1 MSSLRKEGELFMTES
16 ISYNEY
22 LTLMG
27 RICGWLIKN
36 HAQFKKRLEYG
47 YFGKTLKLG
56 ALEKTALEHY
66 EKNTF
71 LANGLFAEYVE
82 CAIEDNKDLSFL
94 PNYVTSKSGVK
105 YNKATYVDMAKRVA
119 AYEVQNKSRPNIVY
133 LKGNATSTNNTAPS
147 SSLKPYLTNTGCA
160 GMGQCTPYY
169 CACNSLQQCFYRLTG
184 IQVPESTL
192 AAVMGTTTAG
202 TGHQGINTGVAWFNK
217 KYNQNIKIVWK
228 NFSDLGSNDSE
239 RWSALQ
245 SYINKGAVFCHLNYR
260 LNWGHYEIPKAVNG
274 SNLTILNSLGNRC
287 HSPAYCGY
295 IETRSK
301 ANQLAYMKGISQ
313 KSIAI
318 LTKG

>member
-1 MSSLRKEGELFMTES
+1 MNILISLHIKFFTFWSWFNFIL
-16 ISYNEY
+16 Y
-22 LTLMG
+22 LN
-27 RICGWLIKN
+27 KN
-36 HAQFKKRLEYG
+36 LN
-47 YFGKTLKLG
+47 
-56 ALEKTALEHY
+56 HY

-105 YNKATYVDMAKRVA
+105 YDRATYVDMAKRVA

-133 LKGNATSTNNTAPS
+133 LKGNAISINNSAS
-147 SSLKPYLTNTGCA
+147 SSNLKPYLTTTGCS

-184 IQVPESTL
+184 IQVSESTL
-192 AAVMGTTTAG
+192 ASVMGTTTAG
-202 TGHQGINTGVAWFNK
+202 TSHQGINTGVAWFNK

-245 SYINKGAVFCHLNYR
+245 SYINKGAVFCHLSYR
-260 LNWGHYEIPKAVNG
+260 LKWGHYELPKSING
-274 SNLTILNSLGNRC
+274 NNLTILNSLGNKC
-287 HSPAYCGY
+287 KSPAYCGY

>member
-1 MSSLRKEGELFMTES
+1 MSES

-22 LTLMG
+22 LILMG
-27 RICGWLIKN
+27 RVCGWLIKN

-82 CAIEDNKDLSFL
+82 CAVEDNKDLSFL

-105 YNKATYVDMAKRVA
+105 YDKATYVDMAKRVA
-119 AYEVQNKSRPNIVY
+119 LWEVTYKTRPKVVY

-147 SSLKPYLTNTGCA
+147 SSLKPYLTTTGCA
-160 GMGQCTPYY
+160 GMGQCTSSS
-169 CACNSLQQCFYRLTG
+169 CACNSLQQDLYRLTG

-192 AAVMGTTTAG
+192 ASVMGTTSSG
-202 TGHQGINTGVAWFNK
+202 TSHQGIETGVAWFNK
-217 KYNQNIKIVWK
+217 KYNQNIKITWK
-228 NFSDLGSNDSE
+228 NFSDLGSTDAA
-239 RWSALQ
+239 RWNKLKE
-245 SYINKGAVFCHLNYR
+245 YMDKGAVFIHLLYR
-260 LNWGHYEIPKAVNG
+260 NKWGHYEVPKAVNG

-301 ANQLAYMKGISQ
+301 ANQIAYMKGISQ

>member
-1 MSSLRKEGELFMTES
+1 MTES

-105 YNKATYVDMAKRVA
+105 YDKATFVDMAKRVA
-119 AYEVQNKSRPNIVY
+119 AYEVQNKSRPKVVY
-133 LKGNATSTNNTAPS
+133 LKGNATSINNSAS
-147 SSLKPYLTNTGCA
+147 SSNLKPYLTTTGCS

-169 CACNSLQQCFYRLTG
+169 CACNSLQQCIYRLYG
-184 IQVPESTL
+184 ILISESEL
-192 AAVMGTTTAG
+192 AAVMGTTTSG
-202 TGHQGINTGVAWFNK
+202 TSHQGIETGVAHVNK
-217 KYNQNIKIVWK
+217 KYGTKIKIDWK
-228 NFSDLGSNDSE
+228 NFNDLGSNDAA
-239 RWSALQ
+239 RWNKLKE
-245 SYINKGAVFCHLNYR
+245 YMDKGAVFCHLSYR
-260 LNWGHYEIPKAVNG
+260 LNWGHYEVPKAVNG

-301 ANQLAYMKGISQ
+301 ANQIAYMKGISQ

>member
-1 MSSLRKEGELFMTES
+1 MSES
-16 ISYNEY
+16 ITYNEY

-27 RICGWLIKN
+27 RVCGWLIQN

-82 CAIEDNKDLSFL
+82 CAIEDNKNYDFL

-133 LKGNATSTNNTAPS
+133 LKANTPIINNNSSST
-147 SSLKPYLTNTGCA
+147 SLKPYLTSTGCS

-192 AAVMGTTTAG
+192 ASVMGTTSAG
-202 TGHQGINTGVAWFNK
+202 TSHQGIETGVAWFNK
-217 KYNQNIKIVWK
+217 KYNQNIRITWK
-228 NFSDLGSNDSE
+228 NFSDLGSTDAE
-239 RWSALQ
+239 RWNKLQ
-245 SYINKGAVFCHLNYR
+245 SYINNGAVFCHLSYR
-260 LNWGHYEIPKAVNG
+260 LKWGHYEVLKAVNG
-274 SNLTILNSLGNRC
+274 NNLTILNSLGNRC

-295 IETRSK
+295 IESRSK
-301 ANQLAYMKGISQ
+301 ANQIAYMKCISQ

>member
-1 MSSLRKEGELFMTES
+1 MSES
-16 ISYNEY
+16 ITYNEY

-27 RICGWLIKN
+27 RVCGWLIQN

-94 PNYVTSKSGVK
+94 PNYVTSKSGIK
-105 YNKATYVDMAKRVA
+105 YDKATYVDMAKRVA
-119 AYEVQNKSRPNIVY
+119 AYEVQNKSRPKVVY
-133 LKGNATSTNNTAPS
+133 LKGNATSINNSAS
-147 SSLKPYLTNTGCA
+147 SSNLKPYLTTTGCS

-169 CACNSLQQCFYRLTG
+169 CACNSLQQCIYRLYG
-184 IQVPESTL
+184 ILISESEL
-192 AAVMGTTTAG
+192 AAVMGTTTSG
-202 TGHQGINTGVAWFNK
+202 TSHQGIETGVAHVNK
-217 KYNQNIKIVWK
+217 KYGTKIKIDWK
-228 NFSDLGSNDSE
+228 NFNDLGSNDAA
-239 RWSALQ
+239 RWNKLKE
-245 SYINKGAVFCHLNYR
+245 YMDKGAVFCHLSYR
-260 LNWGHYEIPKAVNG
+260 LNWGHYEVPKAVNG

-301 ANQLAYMKGISQ
+301 ANQIAYMKGISQ

>member
-1 MSSLRKEGELFMTES
+1 MSES
-16 ISYNEY
+16 ITYNEY
-22 LTLMG
+22 LILMG
-27 RICGWLIKN
+27 RVCGWLIKN

-94 PNYVTSKSGVK
+94 PNYVTSKNGVK

-119 AYEVQNKSRPNIVY
+119 LWEVTYKTRPKVVY
-133 LKGNATSTNNTAPS
+133 LKGNATSINNSAS
-147 SSLKPYLTNTGCA
+147 SSNLKPYLTTTGCS

-169 CACNSLQQCFYRLTG
+169 CACNSLQQCIYRLYG
-184 IQVPESTL
+184 ILISESEL
-192 AAVMGTTTAG
+192 AAVMGTTTSG
-202 TGHQGINTGVAWFNK
+202 TSHQGIETGVAHVNK
-217 KYNQNIKIVWK
+217 KYGTKIKIDWK
-228 NFSDLGSNDSE
+228 NFNDLGSNDAA
-239 RWSALQ
+239 RWNKLKE
-245 SYINKGAVFCHLNYR
+245 YMDKGAVFCHLNYR
-260 LNWGHYEIPKAVNG
+260 LNWGHYEVPKAVNG

-301 ANQLAYMKGISQ
+301 ANQIAYMKGISQ

>member
-1 MSSLRKEGELFMTES
+1 MSES
-16 ISYNEY
+16 ITYNEY

-27 RICGWLIKN
+27 RVCGWLIQN

-66 EKNTF
+66 EKGTF

-94 PNYVTSKSGVK
+94 PNYVTSKSGIK
-105 YNKATYVDMAKRVA
+105 YDKATYVDMAKRVA
-119 AYEVQNKSRPNIVY
+119 AYEVQNKSRPKVVY
-133 LKGNATSTNNTAPS
+133 LKGNATSINNSAS
-147 SSLKPYLTNTGCA
+147 SSNLKPYLTTTGCS

-169 CACNSLQQCFYRLTG
+169 CACNSLQQCIYRLYG
-184 IQVPESTL
+184 ILISESEL
-192 AAVMGTTTAG
+192 AAVMGTTTSG
-202 TGHQGINTGVAWFNK
+202 TSHQGIETGVAHVNK
-217 KYNQNIKIVWK
+217 KYGTKIKIDWK
-228 NFSDLGSNDSE
+228 NFNDLGSNDAA
-239 RWSALQ
+239 RWNKLKE
-245 SYINKGAVFCHLNYR
+245 YMDKGAVFCHLSYR
-260 LNWGHYEIPKAVNG
+260 LNWGHYEVPKAVNS

-301 ANQLAYMKGISQ
+301 ANQITYMKGISQ